1 MKQAVVIS
9 VLVVSLV
16 SLALAQGES
25 ETQLKE
31 SERSYGLT
39 DTGKSVVIAILIG
52 VSALA
57 LGPALLEGR
66 GVNRRKHSPLH
77 HSNYQKDVLNF
88 PDNKQLINGISN
100 NYPQVASSPITTP
113 GKLRQKRTTTPLRYN
128 RDGTISIQCRFNPES
143 CRNRRQRR
151 DGKKLLSLYLKPPAA
166 EGSAIDNLRQAWG
179 IKPKN
184 RARPGSKGKRL
195 ISLQWRKSPKP
206 QKKVPRKPQGLYA
219 RAFQRFTDDIS
230 GRTRKRKIVN
240 RRIARPRPRAR
251 RLRPRFRGRRAPP
264 RHLPQKRVDPKG
276 KEVFSL
282 FLKPPAARPKF
293 VRAGRYGAAKVD
305 VPLICRFQPQ
315 LCGRKGLKLFSLHY
329 KGFRKL
335 FPYAL

>member
-1 MKQAVVIS
+1 MGIRVKMKQAVVIS

-31 SERSYGLT
+31 SERY
-39 DTGKSVVIAILIG
+39 
-52 VSALA
+52 
-57 LGPALLEGR
+57 
-66 GVNRRKHSPLH
+66 
-77 HSNYQKDVLNF
+77 
-88 PDNKQLINGISN
+88 NKQLINGISN

-206 QKKVPRKPQGLYA
+206 KKVVPRKPQGLYA

>member
-1 MKQAVVIS
+1 MGIRVKMKQAVVIS

-31 SERSYGLT
+31 SERY
-39 DTGKSVVIAILIG
+39 
-52 VSALA
+52 
-57 LGPALLEGR
+57 
-66 GVNRRKHSPLH
+66 
-77 HSNYQKDVLNF
+77 
-88 PDNKQLINGISN
+88 NKQLINGISN

-113 GKLRQKRTTTPLRYN
+113 SKLRQKRTITPLRYN

>member
-1 MKQAVVIS
+1 MLCLLHTSA
-9 VLVVSLV
+9 
-16 SLALAQGES
+16 
-25 ETQLKE
+25 
-31 SERSYGLT
+31 YGLT

-66 GVNRRKHSPLH
+66 GINRRKHSPLH

-113 GKLRQKRTTTPLRYN
+113 GKLRQKRTTTPLKYN
-128 RDGTISIQCRFNPES
+128 RDGTISIRCRFNPES
-143 CRNRRQRR
+143 CRQNRRQRR

-166 EGSAIDNLRQAWG
+166 EGSALDNLRQAWG

-195 ISLQWRKSPKP
+195 ISLKWRESPKP
-206 QKKVPRKPQGLYA
+206 NPLKVRRKPQGLYA
-219 RAFQRFTDDIS
+219 RAFQRFTDDIT
-230 GRTRKRKIVN
+230 GRSKKRKIVN
-240 RRIARPRPRAR
+240 RRIARPRPRPR

-264 RHLPQKRVDPKG
+264 RQLSQKRVDPKG

-282 FLKPPAARPKF
+282 FLKPPAAKPKF
-293 VRAGRYGAAKVD
+293 VRAGRYGQAKVD

-315 LCGRKGLKLFSLHY
+315 LCGRRGLKLFSLHY

>member
-1 MKQAVVIS
+1 MGIRVKMKQAVVIS

-31 SERSYGLT
+31 SERY
-39 DTGKSVVIAILIG
+39 
-52 VSALA
+52 
-57 LGPALLEGR
+57 
-66 GVNRRKHSPLH
+66 
-77 HSNYQKDVLNF
+77 
-88 PDNKQLINGISN
+88 NKQLINGISN

-151 DGKKLLSLYLKPPAA
+151 DGKKLLSLHLKPPAA

-315 LCGRKGLKLFSLHY
+315 LCGRRGLKLFSLHY
-329 KGFRKL
+329 KGFSKL

>member
-9 VLVVSLV
+9 VLVVSLF

-31 SERSYGLT
+31 SERY
-39 DTGKSVVIAILIG
+39 
-52 VSALA
+52 
-57 LGPALLEGR
+57 
-66 GVNRRKHSPLH
+66 
-77 HSNYQKDVLNF
+77 
-88 PDNKQLINGISN
+88 NKQLINGISN

-113 GKLRQKRTTTPLRYN
+113 SKLRQKRTTTPLRYN

>member
-31 SERSYGLT
+31 SERY
-39 DTGKSVVIAILIG
+39 
-52 VSALA
+52 
-57 LGPALLEGR
+57 
-66 GVNRRKHSPLH
+66 
-77 HSNYQKDVLNF
+77 
-88 PDNKQLINGISN
+88 NKQLINGISN

>member
-9 VLVVSLV
+9 VLVVSLF
-16 SLALAQGES
+16 SLVLAQGES

-31 SERSYGLT
+31 SERYNN
-39 DTGKSVVIAILIG
+39 A
-52 VSALA
+52 
-57 LGPALLEGR
+57 
-66 GVNRRKHSPLH
+66 
-77 HSNYQKDVLNF
+77 
-88 PDNKQLINGISN
+88 LINGISN

-128 RDGTISIQCRFNPES
+128 RDGTISLQCRFNPES

-166 EGSAIDNLRQAWG
+166 EGSALDNLRQAWG

-195 ISLQWRKSPKP
+195 ISLKWRESPKP
-206 QKKVPRKPQGLYA
+206 NPLKVRRKPQGLYA
-219 RAFQRFTDDIS
+219 RAFQRFTDDIT
-230 GRTRKRKIVN
+230 GRSKKRRIVN
-240 RRIARPRPRAR
+240 RRIARPRPRPR

-264 RHLPQKRVDPKG
+264 RQRPQKRVDPKG

>member
-1 MKQAVVIS
+1 MGIRVKMKQAVVIS

-31 SERSYGLT
+31 SERY
-39 DTGKSVVIAILIG
+39 
-52 VSALA
+52 
-57 LGPALLEGR
+57 
-66 GVNRRKHSPLH
+66 
-77 HSNYQKDVLNF
+77 
-88 PDNKQLINGISN
+88 NKQLINGISN

-184 RARPGSKGKRL
+184 RARPGPKGKSL